1 VTGESAFEGPFR
13 EREIASSRRAP
24 FTFLNDR
31 LAGGPGLAALC
42 AHSAFSFGANT
53 ETNTSDYDTDTR
65 RGAFLDDPAT
75 LRAWLLNDVVV
86 RKGGRNDQKRKSGTG
101 QYCSHEMSPFNYAP
115 SGWIPGE
122 LHIAP

>member
-1 VTGESAFEGPFR
+1 VTGELVSAWGAFEGPSAHR
-13 EREIASSRRAP
+13 GIASSRRAP

-101 QYCSHEMSPFNYAP
+101 QNCSHKMSPY
-115 SGWIPGE
+115 S
-122 LHIAP
+122 